1 MKKIG
6 EEIPPPPPVFPLST
20 GHATTYIYIYL
31 ILMTSTKITPTIPMS
46 PSFHPFLVPFFGFE
60 LATSF
65 KMHFH
70 TYSNFCY
77 SQFLWYQSPH
87 EEYDLLFVTQ
97 GKCWLFHLVSKVLLL
112 PWSLKLPTASC
123 SRLLLFFSHVLRIL
137 IIATFLS
144 NVLEILLLLHS
155 GG

>member
-6 EEIPPPPPVFPLST
+6 EEIPSPPPVFPLST

-46 PSFHPFLVPFFGFE
+46 PSFHPFLVSFFGFE

-87 EEYDLLFVTQ
+87 EKIRSAVCDTGQV
-97 GKCWLFHLVSKVLLL
+97 LVIPLSFKSAA
-112 PWSLKLPTASC
+112 PPM
-123 SRLLLFFSHVLRIL
+123 
-137 IIATFLS
+137 IIVAANCLM
-144 NVLEILLLLHS
+144 
-155 GG
+155 